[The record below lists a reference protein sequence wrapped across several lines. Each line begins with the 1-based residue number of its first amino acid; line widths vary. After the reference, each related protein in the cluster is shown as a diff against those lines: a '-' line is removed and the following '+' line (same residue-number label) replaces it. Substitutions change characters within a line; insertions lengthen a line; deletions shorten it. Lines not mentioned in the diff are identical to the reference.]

1 MSIVIAIIIF
11 SLIIIF
17 HELGHFLLA
26 KKNGICVEEFSIGL
40 GPRLIGK
47 KIGET
52 VYCIKLLPFGGACVM
67 TGEDEASDDERAFG
81 NKSVWA
87 RMAVVFAGPFFNFIL
102 AFVLAAVLIGV
113 VGYDEP
119 VVTSVTEGSPA
130 EEAGIQ
136 AGDRI
141 IRLNNMH
148 IHVYREISN
157 YLTLHP
163 DKAKEAVT
171 VVYERDGEKY
181 TTSLTP
187 EYNEEAGRY
196 LMGLQWD
203 YSRTKGNIFS
213 VIGYDAYEV
222 KYWICITV
230 DSLRLMVTGSVSAND
245 ISGPVGIISTI
256 GSTYTESRAI
266 SLLAVFANLINIS
279 ILLTANLGVMNLLPL
294 PALDGGRLVFLI
306 IEAIRGKRI
315 DPDKEGMVHFVGL
328 VLLLGLMVIIMFND
342 IHKLFV

>member
-213 VIGYDAYEV
+213 VII
-222 KYWICITV
+222 K
-230 DSLRLMVTGSVSAND
+230 RK
-245 ISGPVGIISTI
+245 
-256 GSTYTESRAI
+256 
-266 SLLAVFANLINIS
+266 LI
-279 ILLTANLGVMNLLPL
+279 
-294 PALDGGRLVFLI
+294 
-306 IEAIRGKRI
+306 
-315 DPDKEGMVHFVGL
+315 
-328 VLLLGLMVIIMFND
+328 
-342 IHKLFV
+342 LF